1 LTVAGITASEAA
13 DCLRTAA
20 VLPAPPQPLPHD
32 LLNWI
37 GIAVYERVYVYFVV
51 YVSSDAGEFFF
62 KMPDDDQ
69 RTFLLIL
76 AELIEV

>member
-1 LTVAGITASEAA
+1 MTAQDAA
-13 DCLRTAA
+13 DSLRAAA
-20 VLPAPPQPLPHD
+20 VVPAPPKPLPFTLGDWVGHT
-32 LLNWI
+32 
-37 GIAVYERVYVYFVV
+37 VYERVYVYFCV

-62 KMPDDDQ
+62 KMDADDQ